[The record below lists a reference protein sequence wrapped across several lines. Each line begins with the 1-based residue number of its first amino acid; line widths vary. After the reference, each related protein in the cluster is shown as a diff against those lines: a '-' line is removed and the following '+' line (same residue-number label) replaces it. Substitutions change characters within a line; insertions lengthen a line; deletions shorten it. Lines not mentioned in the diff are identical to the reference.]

1 MRLPADL
8 MAELTDYLEGI
19 LKNCELAAGIMSK
32 MDLLVEASFG
42 GRDAATVSKLITEL
56 AEREDATKAIQ
67 IDLTRRFLAAG
78 DHLPPVETMLWLD
91 VAFILSLVMVWKGL
105 KNLKL
110 DLNLGQALLVSAG
123 VGLVVAL
130 LSLRWI
136 KSLKAKHE
144 LERIE
149 KKIELTDD
157 EPEGIPFVRK
167 KFRDQSRMGL
177 PVSTTHT
184 LVGAVLGIGLARGV
198 EYLNLRMARDI
209 FISWV
214 VTIPAGAVLAI
225 VFFYILKLF
234 FMPGA

>member
-177 PVSTTHT
+177 PVSTTPT
-184 LVGAVLGIGLARGV
+184 PWSAQSLGSAWPGGWNISTSGWPATSSSRGWSPSQP
-198 EYLNLRMARDI
+198 EPCWP
-209 FISWV
+209 SCSS
-214 VTIPAGAVLAI
+214 TS
-225 VFFYILKLF
+225 
-234 FMPGA
+234 